1 MIAATVFR
9 RERLRRAWRGL
20 NFASNHRKPCMKA
33 ATDASRAF
41 TLIELLVV
49 IAIIAILAA
58 MLLPALSKAKSKG
71 QQIACLNNYRQLQ
84 FCWHMYCDN
93 QDTLPANEAINIT
106 YNRSALSV
114 GVNCQTF
121 AVLDQVLNVC
131 SASNRSRIEIAGAP
145 TADSLAPLAGR
156 DVGACGDRSSAVD
169 TGSH

>member
-1 MIAATVFR
+1 
-9 RERLRRAWRGL
+9 
-20 NFASNHRKPCMKA
+20 MKA

-121 AVLDQVLNVC
+121 AVLDQAKPSC
-131 SASNRSRIEIAGAP
+131 SLTNTKRVSSK
-145 TADSLAPLAGR
+145 APLASMPPTNG
-156 DVGACGDRSSAVD
+156 GSSAPVS
-169 TGSH
+169 TPGSVSRPPAITTVAPLLSPTAMLKPGAGWNQIQ